1 MLARVANNLF
11 WMGRYIERSEH
22 IARYLSVNYFSSL
35 DAPNDYSQSRQ
46 FVLES
51 LLFMVGHPNDKDE
64 ILNEPDVLFNIGL
77 NRDKEFSIINC
88 VKLARENANS
98 ARDLISTELYEA
110 INRFYHFVLN
120 YSVEDYKHKQLYDF
134 TNNIV
139 EFTAILKAKIRT
151 TILKDEVYSIIKLG
165 VNLERAMQV
174 IRIINAK
181 YNDILIVKGQQNGQI
196 KQSQSQST
204 KGGQVQQ
211 QQQLLKEHRTDISLE
226 WSTLLKCVESYDMMR
241 RFHRKTPD
249 NINTLDFLILN
260 ENCPRSVVNSLGEVA
275 QHIQVLS
282 SDKAVPKDSAIFL
295 VNKVYS
301 EYKYKYIEEIEVDF
315 RTFIEDIL
323 KKLVA
328 ISKKLEEEYFA
339 Y

>member
-22 IARYLSVNYFSSL
+22 VARYLCVNYFSSL
-35 DAPNDYSQSRQ
+35 DAPNDFSQSRQ
-46 FVLES
+46 FVLQS
-51 LLFMVGHPNDKDE
+51 LLFMVGDPHTGNEP
-64 ILNEPDVLFNIGL
+64 LHEPDVLYDIGL
-77 NRDKEFSIINC
+77 NTEKEYSIITC

-98 ARDLISTELYEA
+98 ARDLISTELYET
-110 INRFYHFVLN
+110 INKFYHFVLN
-120 YSVEDYKHKQLYDF
+120 YSVEDYKKKKLYDF
-134 TNNIV
+134 TTNII
-139 EFTAILKAKIRT
+139 EYTAILKAKIRT
-151 TILKDEVYSIIKLG
+151 TLLQDEVYSIIKLG

-181 YNDILIVKGQQNGQI
+181 YNDILAIKMQQNTQMQESAGQF
-196 KQSQSQST
+196 
-204 KGGQVQQ
+204 
-211 QQQLLKEHRTDISLE
+211 QQQLRKEHTTDVSLE

-241 RFHRKTPD
+241 RFHKKAPD
-249 NINTLDFLILN
+249 NLNTLDFLILN
-260 ENCPRSVVNSLGEVA
+260 TNCPRSVVNSLAEVA
-275 QHIQVLS
+275 NHIQVLS
-282 SDKAVPKDSAIFL
+282 NEKNISKNSSIFL
-295 VNKVYS
+295 VNKIFS

-328 ISKKLEEEYFA
+328 ISTKMEEEYFA